1 MKVIQSLSALA
12 IVFGA
17 GMSMAHAA
25 PATAKPV
32 VKTTCEEYLAL
43 DETMKPKFIYY
54 AVGHS
59 AKGKPE
65 AILDIEGT
73 ETIKPELDEYCKV
86 NLTKSAYEHVMKTS
100 MASEKGKVKAK
111 K

>member
-1 MKVIQSLSALA
+1 MKVIPTLSALA
-12 IVFGA
+12 LVFGA

-25 PATAKPV
+25 PATAQPI
-32 VKTTCEEYLAL
+32 VKTTCQDYLAL

-54 AVGHS
+54 AVGHGT
-59 AKGKPE
+59 KGKRD

-73 ETIKPELDEYCKV
+73 ETIKPELDEFCKV
-86 NLTKSAYEHVMKTS
+86 NLTKSAYEQVMKTS
-100 MASEKGKVKAK
+100 MASEKTK